1 MHGDAQTL
9 RQLQLAEVRGGAQ
22 RWRAETL
29 LSRAEI
35 VERARALVGGRQRS
49 MAAADARACPQTI
62 PIVGVRSR
70 SFAGACTRRGRLQTC
85 AEARGRS
92 CASTGVCRRSQKLQ
106 QCSLTFVD
114 TPGCRRSFSI
124 AQQIVPMGAD
134 ELPPALAH
142 AREDDADAR

>member
-1 MHGDAQTL
+1 MPTNYPNRWRA
-9 RQLQLAEVRGGAQ
+9 LAVIRGGLHAPWTFADMRGGA
-22 RWRAETL
+22 RP
-29 LSRAEI
+29 
-35 VERARALVGGRQRS
+35 LV
-49 MAAADARACPQTI
+49 CI
-62 PIVGVRSR
+62 H
-70 SFAGACTRRGRLQTC
+70 GRLQAFT
-85 AEARGRS
+85 E
-92 CASTGVCRRSQKLQ
+92 LQ